1 MIFTLA
7 RAEEFGIGAEIWRQP
22 QRLTRLQPPIS
33 AVSFVGANATLS
45 ARLEECLSIVRAN
58 GREQSTP
65 LFCITLSINSCR
77 RSTSFSH
84 EGVEVSIRH
93 LPSSLVGLNYLII
106 FNMMMPGGD

>member
-7 RAEEFGIGAEIWRQP
+7 RAEEIGIGAEIWRQP

-58 GREQSTP
+58 GREHVHSTLLHHAVHQLLP
-65 LFCITLSINSCR
+65 TK
-77 RSTSFSH
+77 
-84 EGVEVSIRH
+84 H
-93 LPSSLVGLNYLII
+93 LLQPRGR
-106 FNMMMPGGD
+106 